1 MAAFL
6 DLADPAFDVTSAAVH
21 QAREQDWYAVTPYG
35 WAVLRH
41 AEGTAVLKD
50 KRLQPGATPGGPPRT
65 ACLTA
70 RSPSGGERHC

>member
-6 DLADPAFDVTSAAVH
+6 DLADPAFDVTSAVVH

-35 WAVLRH
+35 WAVLRY

-50 KRLQPGATPGGPPRT
+50 KRF
-65 ACLTA
+65 
-70 RSPSGGERHC
+70 